1 MEIVSLNGHWDF
13 QRQGQDEWQAATV
26 PGCIHTDLLA
36 IGEIPD
42 PFYRTNEQDLF
53 WIGESNWSYRHVFE
67 ATAVFLEH
75 EHLLLRCDGLDTLA
89 TVILNGV
96 ELGRTDNQFRAY
108 EFNIASTLRVGDN
121 ELVIHFASP
130 VNYGRSRLAERN
142 LPAWGADVDKV
153 AGGNWLRKSPCN
165 FGWDWGP
172 MIPTVG
178 IWRDISLVGFNTA
191 RLDDV
196 HVLQHHSADSVTL
209 ECQVSLNGS
218 KIGSFSENEPI
229 SVALELHLE
238 NKRVAQTTLPCDQ
251 NSCTATF
258 TIDSPQLWWPNGVG
272 DQPLYTLTTRL
283 HNGQQELDSR
293 TQRIGLRTLE
303 LVREPDEWGE
313 SFHFACN
320 GVPFFAKGANWIPTD
335 AFVTRITDD
344 HYERILQTAV
354 SANMNM
360 LRVWGGGIYEPDI
373 FYDLCDE
380 MGICI
385 WQDFIFGCATYP
397 TFDANWLASVEVE
410 AVQNIKRIRHHACLA
425 LWCGNNELEQGLVA
439 DTWTDHAMSWRDYSR
454 LYDQLLPR
462 LVATHDPQ
470 TDYWPSS
477 PHTPL
482 GNRLNFNDPTNGD
495 AHLWSVW
502 HGKEPFEWYRTCEH
516 RFNSEF
522 GFQSFPEPRTI
533 YSFTEPADRNVTSRV
548 MEHHQRSG
556 IGNQTIIHYM
566 LDWFKL
572 PTSFE
577 ATVWLSQILQGMAIK
592 YACEHWRRSMPR
604 GMGTLYWQLNDCW
617 QVASWSSVDYF
628 GRWKALHYMARD
640 FFAPLLVSGLDDWEA
655 GTVEIHVTSDLLEPK
670 TGEVT
675 WRLTTTA
682 GDPIE
687 QGTVP
692 VAIAANGNTFVE
704 TLDLKT
710 AVSLHTPYNLLLWL
724 DLAVAGQTVS
734 SNFVLMTRPKH
745 LLLEDPHI
753 QAGITPLSLT
763 QFTVTLTAKRPALW
777 VWLELPQHD
786 ATFSTNFIHLLPNT
800 PTPITVTLE
809 DNEFSDA
816 LANTL
821 RISSL
826 IDTFA

>member
-1 MEIVSLNGHWDF
+1 MNIISLNGRWDF
-13 QRQGQDEWQAATV
+13 QQQGQNDWQAATV
-26 PGCIHTDLLA
+26 PGTVHTDLLTA
-36 IGEIPD
+36 GEIPD
-42 PFYRTNEQDLF
+42 PFYRTNEKDLF
-53 WIGESNWSYRHVFE
+53 WIGESDWSYRRTFE
-67 ATAVFLEH
+67 VSETFLAQTH
-75 EHLLLRCDGLDTLA
+75 ILLRCDGLDTLA
-89 TVILNGV
+89 TISLNGI
-96 ELGRTDNQFRAY
+96 ELGQTDNQFRTY
-108 EFNIASTLRVGDN
+108 EFDAKPHLRVGDN
-121 ELVIHFASP
+121 ILLIHFAAPST
-130 VNYGRSRLAERN
+130 YGQQRLTERN
-142 LPAWGADVDKV
+142 LPAWGAGVDKI

-172 MIPTVG
+172 MVPTVG
-178 IWRDISLVGFNTA
+178 IWRDIALVGYDTA
-191 RLDDV
+191 RLIDI
-196 HVLQHHSADSVTL
+196 HIQQHHHDDGLVTL
-209 ECQVSLNGS
+209 DCE
-218 KIGSFSENEPI
+218 
-229 SVALELHLE
+229 VALESANTDADLT
-238 NKRVAQTTLPCDQ
+238 VAFDLRLNGQ
-251 NSCTATF
+251 
-258 TIDSPQLWWPNGVG
+258 TIDSATVACSQNGCAVSLVVETPALWWPNGMG
-272 DQPLYTLTTRL
+272 EQPLYRL
-283 HNGQQELDSR
+283 DIQLQHQQQTIDA
-293 TQRIGLRTLE
+293 QAKRIGLRTLA

-313 SFHFACN
+313 SFYFACN

-335 AFVTRITDD
+335 SFVTRITGE

-360 LRVWGGGIYEPDI
+360 LRVWGGGIYEPDV

-397 TFDANWLASVEVE
+397 TFDADWMATVEVE

-425 LWCGNNELEQGLVA
+425 LWCGNNELEQGLVG
-439 DTWTDHAMSWRDYSR
+439 DTWTASTMSWHDYSR

-462 LVATHDPQ
+462 LVAEHDPQ

-533 YSFTEPADRNVTSRV
+533 YSFTEPADRNVTSQV

-577 ATVWLSQILQGMAIK
+577 STVWLSQILQGMAIK

-628 GRWKALHYMARD
+628 GRWKTLHYMARD
-640 FFAPLLVSGLDDWEA
+640 FFAPLLVSGLDDWEK
-655 GTVEIHVTSDLLEPK
+655 GTVEIHVTSDLLEEK
-670 TGEVT
+670 MGEVDWQLTTATGE
-675 WRLTTTA
+675 
-682 GDPIE
+682 PIE
-687 QGTVP
+687 RGTLP
-692 VAIAANGNTFVE
+692 VAIAANGNTVVE

-710 AVSLHTPYNLLLWL
+710 AVSQYGPNNLLLWL
-724 DLAVAGQTVS
+724 DLTVDDTIVS
-734 SNFVLMTRPKH
+734 TNLVLMARPKH
-745 LLLEDPHI
+745 LLLEEPHV
-753 QAGITPLSLT
+753 QTAVSPLSST
-763 QFTVTLTAKRPALW
+763 QFTVTLTTKRPALW
-777 VWLELPQHD
+777 AWLELPHHN
-786 ATFSTNFIHLLPNT
+786 ASYSNNFVHLAPNE
-800 PTPITVTLE
+800 PTTIIITLE
-809 DNEFSDA
+809 DDEVTDTIM
-816 LANTL
+816 NTL
-821 RISSL
+821 RVSSL
-826 IDTFA
+826 VDTFA